1 MYALYANDVWIINEI
16 RLERQ
21 FSVMK
26 AKLTA
31 PLNIWPQSFQQRWR
45 LSNSF
50 RRTSYYLALK
60 PLQCCCLFDASMQ
73 GAKVKSAW
81 WSLQKDLAL
90 PLLPI
95 CIKKGTEVESS
106 FFFFFFR
113 SKHSG
118 QKISNK
124 KNWSFK
130 NVNQKLVLHQ
140 WVWNKSCLGWFQE
153 VIKIKLITRSLL
165 RAEILS
171 NNLSTKV
178 QVVGNFDSFPHY
190 FEFLRSYFVFY
201 PLCKKFHYL

>member
-31 PLNIWPQSFQQRWR
+31 PSLNIWPQSFQQRWR

-73 GAKVKSAW
+73 GAEGKKCVMIPSKGFGPAFVTN
-81 WSLQKDLAL
+81 LYQKRNGSG
-90 PLLPI
+90 
-95 CIKKGTEVESS
+95 IK
-106 FFFFFFR
+106 FFFR

-118 QKISNK
+118 QKMSNE
-124 KNWSFK
+124 KNWSFE

-140 WVWNKSCLGWFQE
+140 WVWNRICSEWFQE

-178 QVVGNFDSFPHY
+178 QILENFDSFPNY
-190 FEFLRSYFVFY
+190 FEFLRSNFVFY